1 MASTIVK
8 TPAQLEIMRRAGK
21 ATGIILE
28 EACKLVK
35 PGVTP
40 LQIDA
45 FVEKRCADL
54 GGIPAF
60 KGYQGFPKS
69 ICISVNDEVVHG
81 IPGTRA
87 FQEGDVV
94 KLDFGVI
101 VDGYYGDAARTLAVG
116 NITLAQRCLL
126 AVTKQSLDAA
136 IAAMVP
142 GNHLGD
148 VGHAVQQ
155 VVESNG
161 MNVFKGLCGHGIG
174 TTLHEA
180 PHVLNYGQVGEGLLL
195 SPGMI
200 FAIEPI
206 VTLGEDHLYRM
217 SDKWTLKSTDKAIT
231 AHFED
236 TVLVTEGLPE
246 VFTRCS

>member
-8 TPAQLEIMRRAGK
+8 TPEELEIMRVAGK
-21 ATGIILE
+21 ATGTILE
-28 EACKLVK
+28 EACLLVK

-45 FVEKRCADL
+45 FVEKRCSDL
-54 GGIPAF
+54 GGTPAF
-60 KGYQGFPKS
+60 KGYRGFPRS
-69 ICISVNDEVVHG
+69 ICISVNDEVVHS
-81 IPGTRA
+81 IPGARP
-87 FQEGDVV
+87 FQEGDIV

-101 VDGYYGDAARTLAVG
+101 VNKYYGDAARTIAVG

-136 IAAMVP
+136 IAAMIP

-148 VGHAVQQ
+148 VSSAIQT

-161 MNVFKGLCGHGIG
+161 MNVFKSLCGHGIG
-174 TTLHEA
+174 QALHED
-180 PHVLNYGQVGEGLLL
+180 PHVLNYGTKGEGLLL
-195 SPGMI
+195 KPGMV

-206 VTLGEDHLYRM
+206 VTLGKDGLQQM
-217 SDKWTLKSTDKAIT
+217 SDKWTLKSKDKAIT

-236 TVLVTEGLPE
+236 TVVVTDGLAE
-246 VFTRCS
+246 VLTR